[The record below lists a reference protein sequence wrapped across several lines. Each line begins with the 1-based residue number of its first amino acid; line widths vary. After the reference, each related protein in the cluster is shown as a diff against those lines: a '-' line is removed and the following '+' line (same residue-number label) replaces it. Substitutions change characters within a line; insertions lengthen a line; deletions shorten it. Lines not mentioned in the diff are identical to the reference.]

1 MILETNRLILREY
14 SKEDSD
20 NYYKLKSCKEVWK
33 FSTNEPISDYESAK
47 MQLHDLIESKTEKDI
62 GFCAIINKNSNE
74 YIGEAGI
81 LTFNKAADRCVIGYN
96 LLPEYWNNG
105 FATEITKELIKY
117 AFENLSTERVE
128 ALAMNSNVASVRVL
142 EKSGMKKEGVLR
154 HFAKLHGIYYDVC
167 CYGIIK
173 EDFKKFI

>member
-1 MILETNRLILREY
+1 MIIETNRLILREY
-14 SKEDSD
+14 SNEDID
-20 NYYKLKSCKEVWK
+20 DYYKLKSCKEVWK
-33 FSTNEPISDYESAK
+33 FSTYIPIKDYESAK
-47 MQLHDLIESKTEKDI
+47 RQLHDLIESKTEKDI
-62 GFCAIINKNSNE
+62 GFCAIIDKKSNE

-81 LTFNKAADRCVIGYN
+81 LSFNRVADRCVIGYN

-117 AFENLSTERVE
+117 AFKNLSTERVE

-154 HFAKLHGIYYDVC
+154 HFAKLNGTYYDVC
-167 CYGIIK
+167 YYGIIK
-173 EDFKKFI
+173 EDASFW